1 MAYIKLRVCDF
12 CGKRIDKFKG
22 VLTLIL
28 YAKSQQ
34 RYPSNKTIWSKSC
47 CNKCFLKLSA
57 TQTQADEI
65 REELDEHID
74 KRRLENKFVKL
85 LQ

>member
-22 VLTLIL
+22 VLTLVL
-28 YAKSQQ
+28 YANGK
-34 RYPSNKTIWSKSC
+34 YGVSNKTMWSKSC
-47 CNKCFLKLSA
+47 CDRCFKKLCA
-57 TQTQADEI
+57 TESRGDKI

-74 KRRLENKFVKL
+74 KRRIEYGKKIKL
-85 LQ
+85 LG